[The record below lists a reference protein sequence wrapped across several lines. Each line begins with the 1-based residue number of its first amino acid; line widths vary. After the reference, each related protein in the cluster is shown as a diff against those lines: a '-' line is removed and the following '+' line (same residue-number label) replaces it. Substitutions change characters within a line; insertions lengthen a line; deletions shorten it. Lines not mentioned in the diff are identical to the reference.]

1 VRDFLAAPG
10 FLASAWRWLGLVRP
24 VRFGDLVGGDR
35 GFILPGTAVVCRH
48 SAVAVG
54 DVKLGD
60 DQLIRRA
67 PWLNPRGVEELN
79 CNRREIVQH
88 DFHCR
93 VLAPPRNS
101 IDKRRWRG
109 IFSRCQFRRSQ
120 LDCTGRCGY
129 NLLGDQFAGGPCSYR
144 PTKESNGSFVT
155 FETTNSFP
163 NDQDIW
169 MIIIANEPRQ
179 ISR

>member
-1 VRDFLAAPG
+1 MTTLLDKKRSAIGSIQDRDEATLDQVLSSITALA
-10 FLASAWRWLGLVRP
+10 P
-24 VRFGDLVGGDR
+24 V
-35 GFILPGTAVVCRH
+35 VV
-48 SAVAVG
+48 
-54 DVKLGD
+54 L
-60 DQLIRRA
+60 
-67 PWLNPRGVEELN
+67 ELN
-79 CNRREIVQH
+79 CRRRETVQH

-109 IFSRCQFRRSQ
+109 IFSRCQFRRSH
-120 LDCTGRCGY
+120 LDCTARCGY

-144 PTKESNGSFVT
+144 PTKESTGSFVT

-163 NDQDIW
+163 NDQAFW

>member
-1 VRDFLAAPG
+1 M
-10 FLASAWRWLGLVRP
+10 RP
-24 VRFGDLVGGDR
+24 
-35 GFILPGTAVVCRH
+35 H
-48 SAVAVG
+48 
-54 DVKLGD
+54 
-60 DQLIRRA
+60 LIRCFRA
-67 PWLNPRGVEELN
+67 SLHSRLSLCCTRGVEELN
-79 CNRREIVQH
+79 CRRRETVQH

-109 IFSRCQFRRSQ
+109 IFSRCQFRRSH
-120 LDCTGRCGY
+120 LDCTARCGY

-144 PTKESNGSFVT
+144 PTKESTGSFVT

-163 NDQDIW
+163 NDQAFW